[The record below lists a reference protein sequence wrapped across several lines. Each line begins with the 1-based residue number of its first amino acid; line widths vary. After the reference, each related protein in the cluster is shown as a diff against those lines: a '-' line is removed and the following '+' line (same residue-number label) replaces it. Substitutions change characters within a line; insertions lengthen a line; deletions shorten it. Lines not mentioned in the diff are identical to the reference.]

1 MVAKADNVSM
11 KWLLSDTLE
20 AQLLYAQRK
29 LIIAKREQKV
39 VEAEITDK
47 LLAMLSSGKNIPPR
61 LCKKITKLNEVY
73 QQKVDDNF
81 KIVHV
86 YMNMLIR
93 GLSLPSEVR
102 QYNVDVQK
110 IIYVYQ
116 RIVDVYESTIIF
128 MGDE

>member
-1 MVAKADNVSM
+1 MFAKADNVSL

-29 LIIAKREQKV
+29 LLIAKREQKV

-47 LLAMLSSGKNIPPR
+47 LLVMLSSGKNIPPR
-61 LCKKITKLNEVY
+61 LRKKVTKLNEVY

-81 KIVHV
+81 KIVNV

-93 GLSLPSEVR
+93 GLSLPKDVKK
-102 QYNVDVQK
+102 YNVDVQK

-116 RIVDVYESTIIF
+116 RIVEVYESTIIL

>member
-39 VEAEITDK
+39 VDAEITDK

-61 LCKKITKLNEVY
+61 LRKKITKLNEVY
-73 QQKVDDNF
+73 QKKVDDNF
-81 KIVHV
+81 KIVNV

-116 RIVDVYESTIIF
+116 RIVEVYESTIIF

>member
-1 MVAKADNVSM
+1 MFAKADNVSL

-29 LIIAKREQKV
+29 LFIAKREQKV
-39 VEAEITDK
+39 VDAEITDK
-47 LLAMLSSGKNIPPR
+47 LLAMLSNGNNIPPR
-61 LCKKITKLNEVY
+61 LRKKVTKLNEVY
-73 QQKVDDNF
+73 QHKADDNF
-81 KIVHV
+81 KMVNV

-93 GLSLPSEVR
+93 GLCLPKDVK
-102 QYNVDVQK
+102 QYNVDLQQ

-116 RIVDVYESTIIF
+116 RIVEVYESTIIL

>member
-39 VEAEITDK
+39 VDAEITDK

-61 LCKKITKLNEVY
+61 LREKITKLNGVY

-81 KIVHV
+81 KIVNV

-102 QYNVDVQK
+102 Q
-110 IIYVYQ
+110 
-116 RIVDVYESTIIF
+116 
-128 MGDE
+128 

>member
-29 LIIAKREQKV
+29 LLIAKREQKV
-39 VEAEITDK
+39 VDAEITGK
-47 LLAMLSSGKNIPPR
+47 LLVMLSSGKNIPPR
-61 LCKKITKLNEVY
+61 LRKKITKLNGVY

-81 KIVHV
+81 KIVNV

-93 GLSLPSEVR
+93 GLSLPIEVR

-116 RIVDVYESTIIF
+116 RIVEVYESTLICV
-128 MGDE
+128 GHE

>member
-39 VEAEITDK
+39 VDAEITDK
-47 LLAMLSSGKNIPPR
+47 LLAMLSSAKNIPPR
-61 LCKKITKLNEVY
+61 LREKITKLNEVY
-73 QQKVDDNF
+73 QKKVDDNF
-81 KIVHV
+81 KIVNV

>member
-39 VEAEITDK
+39 VDAEITDK

-61 LCKKITKLNEVY
+61 LREKITKLNEVY
-73 QQKVDDNF
+73 QKKVDDNF
-81 KIVHV
+81 KIVNV

-116 RIVDVYESTIIF
+116 RIVEVYESTIIF